1 MINDTV
7 AGDGYEPGFVSLA
20 FVIMRKGFKKYFTHH
35 VVSVPLIAQARV
47 NISVYILEIP
57 MIKRKKFSGQFIN
70 LLSKLTHK
78 EGKSNLVMAKIN
90 GFFESGV
97 KVG

>member
-1 MINDTV
+1 
-7 AGDGYEPGFVSLA
+7 
-20 FVIMRKGFKKYFTHH
+20 
-35 VVSVPLIAQARV
+35 
-47 NISVYILEIP
+47 

-70 LLSKLTHK
+70 LISKLTHK

-90 GFFESGV
+90 GFFEPGV